1 MACFTRSSRFPILAV
16 ALTLGLAVKVPAQV
30 PLESRSSSLSSRL
43 ESAFSPPQGPGAPN
57 PDNTQG
63 GATRGPCI
71 ATDSKPPQA
80 LIPADGIGET
90 VAEYPTIFWYM
101 PKLLPDDAST
111 PPDKASK
118 PAVQF
123 VLKDANNQEIYSATY
138 PLAKSAEGVVGAPG
152 GIMSLTVAKGYP
164 LKIGQ
169 EYHWELTV
177 MCDSTETTDQSG
189 TMPMDGRIKRVEA
202 APTLAVRLQQATP
215 QERVALYATE
225 KLWFETVATLI
236 ELRRDRPNDTNLAD
250 AWGKLLA
257 SVGLDIISKEPLFP
271 AARTNS

>member
-30 PLESRSSSLSSRL
+30 PLESSPSSLSSRL
-43 ESAFSPPQGPGAPN
+43 ESAFSPPQGPGDPT
-57 PDNTQG
+57 PTNTQG
-63 GATRGPCI
+63 GATRGPCLKK
-71 ATDSKPPQA
+71 DSKPLRA
-80 LIPADGIGET
+80 LLPPSKMGET
-90 VAEYPTIFWYM
+90 LAEYPTISWYM
-101 PKLLPDDAST
+101 PEVSADDAS
-111 PPDKASK
+111 A

-138 PLAKSAEGVVGAPG
+138 PLAKSAEGVEGAPG

-177 MCDSTETTDQSG
+177 MCDSTDADMADNMIE
-189 TMPMDGRIKRVEA
+189 DGRIKRVEPD
-202 APTLAVRLQQATP
+202 PTLAVRLQQATP
-215 QERVALYATE
+215 QDRVALYATE
-225 KLWFETVATLI
+225 KLWYETVATLI

>member
-30 PLESRSSSLSSRL
+30 PLESRSSSLSTRL
-43 ESAFSPPQGPGAPN
+43 ESAFSPPQGPGAPT

-71 ATDSKPPQA
+71 ATDSKAPVA
-80 LIPADGIGET
+80 LIPPSGIGET

-101 PKLLPDDAST
+101 PELLPDDA
-111 PPDKASK
+111 
-118 PAVQF
+118 PAPVVKF
-123 VLKDANNQEIYSATY
+123 VLKDANEEKIYSATY
-138 PLAKSAEGVVGAPG
+138 PLAKSAEGVVGTPG

-177 MCDSTETTDQSG
+177 MCDSTDTTDQSG

-215 QERVALYATE
+215 QDRVALYATE

-271 AARTNS
+271 AARTNG

>member
-1 MACFTRSSRFPILAV
+1 
-16 ALTLGLAVKVPAQV
+16 
-30 PLESRSSSLSSRL
+30 
-43 ESAFSPPQGPGAPN
+43 
-57 PDNTQG
+57 
-63 GATRGPCI
+63 
-71 ATDSKPPQA
+71 
-80 LIPADGIGET
+80 LIPASGIGET
-90 VAEYPTIFWYM
+90 AAEYPTISWYM
-101 PKLLPDDAST
+101 PKISPKTKDSDPA
-111 PPDKASK
+111 PA
-118 PAVQF
+118 PAVKF

-138 PLAKSAEGVVGAPG
+138 PLTKSAEGVVGAP

-177 MCDSTETTDQSG
+177 MCDSTDTTDQSE
-189 TMPMDGRIKRVEA
+189 TIAMDGRIKRVEVD
-202 APTLAVRLQQATP
+202 PTLAVRLQQATP
-215 QERVALYATE
+215 QDRVALYATE

>member
-1 MACFTRSSRFPILAV
+1 MPKISPKTKDSDPAPAP
-16 ALTLGLAVKVPAQV
+16 AVK
-30 PLESRSSSLSSRL
+30 
-43 ESAFSPPQGPGAPN
+43 
-57 PDNTQG
+57 
-63 GATRGPCI
+63 
-71 ATDSKPPQA
+71 
-80 LIPADGIGET
+80 
-90 VAEYPTIFWYM
+90 
-101 PKLLPDDAST
+101 
-111 PPDKASK
+111 
-118 PAVQF
+118 F

-138 PLAKSAEGVVGAPG
+138 PLTKSAEGVVGAP

-177 MCDSTETTDQSG
+177 MCDSTDTTDQSE
-189 TMPMDGRIKRVEA
+189 TIAMDGRIKRVEVD
-202 APTLAVRLQQATP
+202 PTLAVRLQQATP
-215 QERVALYATE
+215 QDRVALYATE

>member
-30 PLESRSSSLSSRL
+30 PLESRPSSLSSKL

-63 GATRGPCI
+63 GATRNPC
-71 ATDSKPPQA
+71 TEDTKPFQV
-80 LIPADGIGET
+80 LVPAFGIGQT
-90 VAEYPTIFWYM
+90 AAEYPTIYWYM
-101 PKLLPDDAST
+101 PKLSPEDQKTA
-111 PPDKASK
+111 
-118 PAVQF
+118 AVEF
-123 VLKDANNQEIYSATY
+123 VLKDANDQKIYSATY
-138 PLAKSAEGVVGAPG
+138 PLAKSAEGVVGTPG

-164 LKIGQ
+164 LKIDQ
-169 EYHWELTV
+169 EYHWELTM
-177 MCDSTETTDQSG
+177 MCDSTDKDMADNMFQ
-189 TMPMDGRIKRVEA
+189 DGRIKRVEVD
-202 APTLAVRLQQATP
+202 PTLAVRLQQATP
-215 QERVALYATE
+215 QDRVALYATE

-250 AWGKLLA
+250 AWVKLLA